1 MTMDAADV
9 SGDGDINILLG
20 NAFFTMG
27 NVSKEYIDKWSKLN
41 LSIILLENTINKN
54 KLITK

>member
-1 MTMDAADV
+1 MDAADV